1 MGSNTY
7 IICSQMWFIASL
19 FLSGITQKVCVIL
32 GFLWLIGF
40 AIIGWDELKEWR
52 KQKWQEE
59 KDSTLE

>member
-1 MGSNTY
+1 
-7 IICSQMWFIASL
+7 MWFIASL